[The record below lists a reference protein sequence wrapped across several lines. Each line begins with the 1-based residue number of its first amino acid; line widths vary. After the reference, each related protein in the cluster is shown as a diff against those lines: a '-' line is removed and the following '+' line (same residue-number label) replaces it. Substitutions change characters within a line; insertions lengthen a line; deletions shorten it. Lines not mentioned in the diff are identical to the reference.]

1 MSRQREEGAGGIS
14 RGAEGGGTVPRG
26 VLVARKSSDLDVFH
40 RLLEDVLQR
49 LGDFLGGLRAGS
61 LEILDLG
68 NAGLDALANES
79 GLHFDQL
86 GNRLDANQRLEV
98 REAELGIGAQRGDRL
113 QRQVAASGLG
123 GLDPRLDGLLACL
136 MHGDEVLAA

>member
-14 RGAEGGGTVPRG
+14 RGAEGGGNRPAGSPGR
-26 VLVARKSSDLDVFH
+26 RKSGDLEFFH

-49 LGDFLGGLRAGS
+49 LGNFLGGLGAGS
-61 LEILDLG
+61 LEVLHLG

-86 GNRLDANQRLEV
+86 GSGLDANQRFEM
-98 REAELGIGAQRGDRL
+98 REAELGIGPQRGDRL
-113 QRQVAASGLG
+113 ERQLAAGGLG
-123 GLDPRLDGLLACL
+123 GLDSGLNGLL
-136 MHGDEVLAA
+136 GELAPVFSFE